1 MTNSNFKIFAL
12 LLAFALWNGCASN
25 QNSEGQI
32 EADGAIIEDQ
42 GEPMDGGSPLDP
54 PTKQKLKTESE
65 VLAQQVPTNTS
76 ALNEI
81 EKKLVDAIKAQ
92 SDSQIQVY
100 AQELIKQD
108 GKNLRALNS
117 LAVIHYKNGRYVAA
131 QYLFNKALKLFPKE
145 ADLYNNLGLV
155 LLAIGER
162 REALLTF
169 KKGLQINSQSVI
181 IGANLGSIYVKE
193 RDFVKAEI
201 ALEIP
206 IKKGLKDTKIQN
218 NYAITLAARGKKK
231 EAAELL
237 DKLMKEN
244 PNSREI
250 MYNNAI
256 AKIDYLNQ
264 PKEGLD
270 ILNRLKFVG
279 VPDDVKNEIKDL
291 ENRAKAGLK

>member
-1 MTNSNFKIFAL
+1 MKNVFKAFIL
-12 LLAFALWNGCASN
+12 LLVVSVWFGCAGKPASD
-25 QNSEGQI
+25 GQI
-32 EADGAIIEDQ
+32 ESDGSIVVDQ
-42 GEPMDGGSPLDP
+42 GEPMDGSAAPT

-65 VLAQQVPTNTS
+65 VVAQQVPANTGTQ
-76 ALNEI
+76 NEV

-92 SDSQIQVY
+92 SDSQIQIY

-117 LAVIHYKNGRYVAA
+117 LAVLHYKNGRYVAA
-131 QYLFNKALKLFPKE
+131 QYLFNKALKIYPKE

-169 KKGLQINSQSVI
+169 KKGLQINSQSAI

-206 IKKGLKDTKIQN
+206 IKKGMKDTKVQN
-218 NYAITLAARGKKK
+218 NYAITLAARGKKQ
-231 EAAELL
+231 EAADLFE
-237 DKLMKEN
+237 KLSKEN

-256 AKIDYLNQ
+256 AKIEYLNQ

-270 ILNRLKFVG
+270 VLNRLKFVG

>member
-1 MTNSNFKIFAL
+1 MKNALNALFLLFAVL
-12 LLAFALWNGCASN
+12 LWSGCAGKPPAD
-25 QNSEGQI
+25 GQI
-32 EADGAIIEDQ
+32 ESDGSIVEDQ
-42 GEPMDGGSPLDP
+42 GEPMDGSSTPT

-65 VLAQQVPTNTS
+65 VVAQQVPANTGTQ
-76 ALNEI
+76 NEV
-81 EKKLVDAIKAQ
+81 EKKLVDAIKSQ

-117 LAVIHYKNGRYVAA
+117 LGVLHYKNGRYVAA
-131 QYLFNKALKLFPKE
+131 QYLFNKALKLYPKE
-145 ADLYNNLGLV
+145 ADLFNNLGLV

-169 KKGLQINSQSVI
+169 KKGLQINSQSAI

-193 RDFVKAEI
+193 RDFIKAEI

-218 NYAITLAARGKKK
+218 NYAITLAARGKKQ
-231 EAAELL
+231 EAAELFE
-237 DKLMKEN
+237 KLSKEN

-270 ILNRLKFVG
+270 VLNRLKFVG
-279 VPDDVKNEIKDL
+279 VPDDVKNEIKEL
-291 ENRAKAGLK
+291 EIRAKAGLK

>member
-1 MTNSNFKIFAL
+1 MNGLLKISVLMLAL
-12 LLAFALWNGCASN
+12 TLWLGCAGK
-25 QNSEGQI
+25 QKTEGQI
-32 EADGAIIEDQ
+32 ESDGSFVQDQ
-42 GEPMDGGSPLDP
+42 GEPMDSDQPEIKP
-54 PTKQKLKTESE
+54 SKQKLKTESE
-65 VLAQQVPTNTS
+65 VVAQQVPTNTS
-76 ALNEI
+76 TQNEI
-81 EKKLVDAIKAQ
+81 EKKLIDAIKAQ
-92 SDSQIQVY
+92 SDSQIQVF

-117 LAVIHYKNGRYVAA
+117 LAVLHYKNGRYVAA
-131 QYLFNKALKLFPKE
+131 QYLFNKALKIYPKE

-155 LLAIGER
+155 LLATSER

-169 KKGLQINSQSVI
+169 KKGLQINSQSAI

-193 RDFVKAEI
+193 KDFVKAEI

-206 IKKGLKDTKIQN
+206 IKRGLKDTKIQN
-218 NYAITLAARGKKK
+218 NYAITLAARGKKQ
-231 EAAELL
+231 EAADLF
-237 DKLMKEN
+237 DKLSKEN

-256 AKIDYLNQ
+256 AKIEYLNQ

-279 VPDDVKNEIKDL
+279 IPDDVKIEIKEL

>member
-1 MTNSNFKIFAL
+1 MNKLLMTVTM
-12 LLAFALWNGCASN
+12 LLALTIWFGCASK
-25 QNSEGQI
+25 QATDGQI
-32 EADGAIIEDQ
+32 ESDGSFVQDQ
-42 GEPMDGGSPLDP
+42 GEPVDGSDTDVK

-65 VLAQQVPTNTS
+65 VVAQQVPTNTS
-76 ALNEI
+76 TQNEV
-81 EKKLVDAIKAQ
+81 EKKLIDAIKSQ
-92 SDSQIQVY
+92 SDSQIQIY

-117 LAVIHYKNGRYVAA
+117 LAVLHYKNGRYVAA
-131 QYLFNKALKLFPKE
+131 QYLFNKALKIFPKE

-155 LLAIGER
+155 LLATGER

-169 KKGLQINSQSVI
+169 KKGLQINSQSAI

-193 RDFVKAEI
+193 RDFIKAEI

-206 IKKGLKDTKIQN
+206 MKKGLKDTKIQN
-218 NYAITLAARGKKK
+218 NYAITLAARGKKQ
-231 EAAELL
+231 EAADLFE
-237 DKLMKEN
+237 KLSKEN

-256 AKIDYLNQ
+256 AKIEYLNQ

-270 ILNRLKFVG
+270 VLNRLKFVG